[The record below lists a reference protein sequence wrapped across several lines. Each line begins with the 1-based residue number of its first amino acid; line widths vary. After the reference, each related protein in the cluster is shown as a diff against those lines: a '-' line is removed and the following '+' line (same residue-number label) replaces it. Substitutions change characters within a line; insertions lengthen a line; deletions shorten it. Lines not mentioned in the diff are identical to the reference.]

1 MFGHGLGQLFYPWSD
16 ESYPIS
22 GQLLLLI
29 IKAELTFQVPDTSRT
44 PEIALSDYA
53 NCLVRGKMLLEGK
66 GLQLAETGGVYKS
79 YPPPQ
84 FHGRYFTSISQ
95 VFQILTNRPR
105 YNPAPLNGMQV
116 H

>member
-22 GQLLLLI
+22 GQLLHLI

-53 NCLVRGKMLLEGK
+53 NCIVRGKMLLEGK

-79 YPPPQ
+79 YPPPSSM
-84 FHGRYFTSISQ
+84 GGISQ
-95 VFQILTNRPR
+95 VFHKYFKYSRTV
-105 YNPAPLNGMQV
+105 PAIIQPL
-116 H
+116 